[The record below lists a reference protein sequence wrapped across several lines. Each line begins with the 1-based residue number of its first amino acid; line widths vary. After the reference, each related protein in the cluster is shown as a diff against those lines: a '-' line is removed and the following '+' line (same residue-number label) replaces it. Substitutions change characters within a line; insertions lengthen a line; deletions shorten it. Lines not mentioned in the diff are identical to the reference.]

1 VGFSYVLLLLF
12 FPFSFSFF
20 LFSFSFFFFLSL
32 SPLSPPEAF
41 PDELCPPEVRR
52 FKGLPP
58 CGTVLGG
65 LQGRGGQ
72 RVKFFFCFLINSTL
86 KNFFFFFFS
95 TYVHLCD
102 RWTPRTI
109 TLSLRDAEVKRQRL
123 TLFLDSFQQA
133 HHELDLEDAV
143 GVSLD
148 KVYGDLTEVLVGLL
162 RVIDRCVCLSVCVGV
177 WMTAARMTAASRWEV
192 EKGIHCLFFFI
203 LMQGDH

>member
-1 VGFSYVLLLLF
+1 
-12 FPFSFSFF
+12 
-20 LFSFSFFFFLSL
+20 
-32 SPLSPPEAF
+32 
-41 PDELCPPEVRR
+41 
-52 FKGLPP
+52 
-58 CGTVLGG
+58 
-65 LQGRGGQ
+65 
-72 RVKFFFCFLINSTL
+72 
-86 KNFFFFFFS
+86 
-95 TYVHLCD
+95 
-102 RWTPRTI
+102 
-109 TLSLRDAEVKRQRL
+109 
-123 TLFLDSFQQA
+123 LDSFQQA